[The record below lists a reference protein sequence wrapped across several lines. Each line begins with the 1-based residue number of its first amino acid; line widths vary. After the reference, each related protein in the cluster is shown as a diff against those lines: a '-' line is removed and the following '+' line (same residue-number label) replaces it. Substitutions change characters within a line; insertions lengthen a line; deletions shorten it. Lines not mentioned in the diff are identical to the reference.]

1 MEPGMEID
9 LMLLWF
15 ARRLPF
21 SPAPGLCAGG
31 ATAPLPFNTVP
42 AVPLK
47 IEPTGGVG
55 KSVCEG

>member
-1 MEPGMEID
+1 MEVD
-9 LMLLWF
+9 LMLLCF

-31 ATAPLPFNTVP
+31 ATAPLRFNTVP
-42 AVPLK
+42 AVPLQFRS
-47 IEPTGGVG
+47 TGGVT